1 MFMMMVTMTMMMLI
15 TIMLMAMMMMV
26 MKIMIMLI
34 QLMKE
39 TSCHWYT
46 TQTGPKVLWIIN
58 DERNKGSLSSFLH
71 SSIMIV

>member
-15 TIMLMAMMMMV
+15 MLMAMMMIV

-58 DERNKGSLSSFLH
+58 DVRNTG
-71 SSIMIV
+71 